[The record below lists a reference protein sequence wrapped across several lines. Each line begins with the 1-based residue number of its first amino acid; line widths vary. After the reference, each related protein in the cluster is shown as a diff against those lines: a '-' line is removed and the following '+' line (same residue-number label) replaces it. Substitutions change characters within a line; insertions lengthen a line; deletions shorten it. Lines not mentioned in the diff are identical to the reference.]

1 MKVSILFFLLLILNV
16 SFAVNAEE
24 EKEPRIRDVKFYEK
38 HYSVKI
44 KGVKT
49 IDEYSD
55 PDQYFSAIARQ
66 VGIPQLAFKA
76 VEKKYGW
83 KITDDYF
90 MNAMVKGSSVQDD
103 WGIMVTRFDKKAVEK
118 MQEDK
123 LAGKSVSPEK
133 FKEFIEMKMVVIGYD
148 GKISFPEEEK
158 KKSEKPKKK

>member
-1 MKVSILFFLLLILNV
+1 MKIQFLIIFAFLNI
-16 SFAVNAEE
+16 SFLMMIQGAEE
-24 EKEPRIRDVKFYEK
+24 EPKRGTVQFYEK
-38 HYSVKI
+38 LYKTKI
-44 KGVKT
+44 IGVKP
-49 IDEYSD
+49 IGEYSD

-133 FKEFIEMKMVVIGYD
+133 FKEFIEMKMVVISYD

-158 KKSEKPKKK
+158 KESEKPKNK

>member
-1 MKVSILFFLLLILNV
+1 MKVSILFFFLFILKI

-24 EKEPRIRDVKFYEK
+24 EKEQRTRDIQFYEK
-38 HYSVKI
+38 HYNVKI
-44 KGVKT
+44 KGVKP
-49 IDEYSD
+49 IEEYSD

-66 VGIPQLAFKA
+66 VGIPQLAFRA

-83 KITDDYF
+83 KITDDFF

-123 LAGKSVSPEK
+123 LSGKSVSPEK
-133 FKEFIEMKMVVIGYD
+133 FKEFIEMKMVVISYD

-158 KKSEKPKKK
+158 KKSEKPKNK